1 MTEGN
6 LEGAAWFAQVEQD
19 IGIQMLQPLDETV
32 NYAVL
37 VQPADPWTVELVLE
51 KYWHQ
56 PNGGLGLETVTLNT
70 YEPAPE
76 NENEVAMMEREQL
89 LNIYHKEGLDALIRA
104 AWQMGV
110 DTEHLHQDDLK
121 LFQQG
126 PKDRFSLE
134 AREKESP
141 ALGSDL

>member
-6 LEGAAWFAQVEQD
+6 LEGTAWFAQVELD
-19 IGIQMLQPLDETV
+19 IGIQMLQPLDKTV
-32 NYAVL
+32 KYAVV
-37 VQPADPWTVELVLE
+37 VQPADPWTVELALE
-51 KYWHQ
+51 KYWRQ

-76 NENEVAMMEREQL
+76 NENEVAMMEREHL
-89 LNIYHKEGLDALIRA
+89 LSLYRKEGLDVLMRA

-110 DTEHLHQDDLK
+110 DNEHLHQDDLK

-126 PKDRFSLE
+126 TKDRFSLE
-134 AREKESP
+134 AREKETP
-141 ALGSDL
+141 TPGLDL